1 MVGPLEAVPAPRH
14 PLTPRPVPSAPL
26 VPERAAPVA
35 GAGSARSAD
44 ASATQADTGVTDE
57 DRNRYGALLD
67 RAADRGLLSLA
78 DYQVRLGELAEAT
91 TMEQMHRIVTELPVF
106 SAPPAKTNASSRR
119 RPRAPLPAGS
129 ALQGATP
136 EAPWV
141 GAPSGRPFEGRGRWL
156 VLAAMVAVL
165 LVSIVVLAVFAAHLT
180 HVRSTGLPV
189 LRPRPGAALLSALRL

>member
-26 VPERAAPVA
+26 GSERAAPVA
-35 GAGSARSAD
+35 GTGPARSAG
-44 ASATQADTGVTDE
+44 AAATPADTRVTDE

-91 TMEQMHRIVTELPVF
+91 TMDQMHRIVTELPVF
-106 SAPPAKTNASSRR
+106 SAPPAKTQASSRR
-119 RPRAPLPAGS
+119 RPRAPLPTRS
-129 ALQGATP
+129 VLQGA
-136 EAPWV
+136 APDASWT
-141 GAPSGRPFEGRGRWL
+141 GRSLDGRGRWL
-156 VLAAMVAVL
+156 VLAVLVVVLVVSL
-165 LVSIVVLAVFAAHLT
+165 LVLALFAAHLT

-189 LRPRPGAALLSALRL
+189 WRPRSGSALLSALRL

>member
-1 MVGPLEAVPAPRH
+1 
-14 PLTPRPVPSAPL
+14 VPSAPL

-44 ASATQADTGVTDE
+44 VPDTPAGARVTDE

-91 TMEQMHRIVTELPVF
+91 TMDQMHRIVTELPVF
-106 SAPPAKTNASSRR
+106 SAPPAKTQASSRR
-119 RPRAPLPAGS
+119 RSRATVPTGPG
-129 ALQGATP
+129 LQGTTP
-136 EAPWV
+136 DAPWV
-141 GAPSGRPFEGRGRWL
+141 GAAGDRPLEGRGRWL

-165 LVSIVVLAVFAAHLT
+165 VVSLIVLAVFAAHLT
-180 HVRSTGLPV
+180 HIRSTVLPV
-189 LRPRPGAALLSALRL
+189 WRPRSGAALLSALRL

>member
-1 MVGPLEAVPAPRH
+1 MVGPLKAVPAPRH
-14 PLTPRPVPSAPL
+14 SLTPRPVPSAPL
-26 VPERAAPVA
+26 VPERAAPVV

-44 ASATQADTGVTDE
+44 VPDTPAGTGVTDE

-91 TMEQMHRIVTELPVF
+91 TMDQMHRIVTELPVF

-119 RPRAPLPAGS
+119 RSRATVPTGS
-129 ALQGATP
+129 ALEGATP
-136 EAPWV
+136 NTPWV
-141 GAPSGRPFEGRGRWL
+141 GGTGGRTLEGRGRWL

-165 LVSIVVLAVFAAHLT
+165 LVSLIVLAVFAAHLT

-189 LRPRPGAALLSALRL
+189 WRPRSGAAFLSALRL